1 MNSRINRDKTFSFFK
16 KERNIR
22 NSPSETVEKENKR
35 FNLET
40 VEMPHATRCGKCRHH
55 RLLHGAA

>member
-1 MNSRINRDKTFSFFK
+1 MNSCVNRSKFFIFE

-22 NSPSETVEKENKR
+22 NSPSEIVEKKYKR

-40 VEMPHATRCGKCRHH
+40 VELRDAIRCGKCHHH